1 MRAESDSNKAPQ
13 DEQTDW
19 LAGRARHFL
28 PLKHYFLNF
37 HFNHRQPPGRP
48 PAWSLGGRRQAPS
61 LPTVVSIEQR
71 SLTSLRCAPSAA
83 ALFHTCEKLYR
94 LHSAAHSPSS
104 SILHLPISLSCTPPP
119 PPPTSLCKHFT
130 IFKHNAITPNFHT
143 DVGSRRQTFAFPQ
156 SSLY

>member
-1 MRAESDSNKAPQ
+1 MNDYGLMRAESDSNKAPQ

-37 HFNHRQPPGRP
+37 HFNHRQPPGRH

-83 ALFHTCEKLYR
+83 ARCHTCEELYR

-104 SILHLPISLSCTPPP
+104 SILHLPISPPP
-119 PPPTSLCKHFT
+119 PPFYNHPNSLHKPSPRHAPPPPPFANTSL
-130 IFKHNAITPNFHT
+130 
-143 DVGSRRQTFAFPQ
+143 
-156 SSLY
+156 SLSTMR

>member
-37 HFNHRQPPGRP
+37 HFNHRQPPGRH

-71 SLTSLRCAPSAA
+71 SLTSLRCAPFAA

-94 LHSAAHSPSS
+94 LHGAAHSS
-104 SILHLPISLSCTPPP
+104 SIFLPISLSHPPP
-119 PPPTSLCKHFT
+119 TTSLCKHFT